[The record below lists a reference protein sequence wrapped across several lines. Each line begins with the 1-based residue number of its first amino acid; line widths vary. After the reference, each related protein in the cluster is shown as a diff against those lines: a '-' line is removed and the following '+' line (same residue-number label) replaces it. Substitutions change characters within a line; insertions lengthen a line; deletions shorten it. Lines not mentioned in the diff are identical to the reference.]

1 MSPDRNRRD
10 IALVVDNSADSLRL
24 LTDAL
29 DSAGMT
35 VMVALDGASALRIIE
50 QVTPDVILLD
60 AVMPGTDGFETC
72 RQIKRIPSL
81 AHVPVIFMTGLTET
95 EDLVRG
101 LEVGGVDYVTKPIV
115 VDEMIAR
122 IRVHL
127 ANARL
132 AQSARAA
139 LDVAGRYLFA
149 VDRQGRLLWSTPQA
163 QKLLDE
169 SRETGGAQ
177 FKLSAAQLKWLLQA
191 VQEDSHAS
199 TDWNAQTRLRL
210 FYLGKLAPGELLL
223 RLAYGEQSI
232 TPADLRKELGLTS
245 RESEVLSWISK
256 GKTNRDIA
264 QILGLSSRTIDK
276 HLEQIYAKLGVEN
289 RTAAAALAAQANKDH

>member
-10 IALVVDNSADSLRL
+10 IALVVDDSADSLRL

-72 RQIKRIPSL
+72 RRIKKISSV

-149 VDRQGRLLWSTPQA
+149 VDRQGGLLWSTPQA
-163 QKLLDE
+163 QRLLDE
-169 SRETGGAQ
+169 SRDENGSAQ
-177 FKLSAAQLKWLLQA
+177 FRLSEPQLKWLLQ
-191 VQEDSHAS
+191 
-199 TDWNAQTRLRL
+199 TAQD
-210 FYLGKLAPGELLL
+210 ENLLP
-223 RLAYGEQSI
+223 RPEMECAD
-232 TPADLRKELGLTS
+232 PAAT
-245 RESEVLSWISK
+245 VLSRAAL
-256 GKTNRDIA
+256 T
-264 QILGLSSRTIDK
+264 Q
-276 HLEQIYAKLGVEN
+276 
-289 RTAAAALAAQANKDH
+289 RTAAATRARRTADHTGGFAQGTRPDQPRKRSTVLDFQGQDQSRHRADPGAEPAHDRQASRADLRQARR